1 MCARTVLTVV
11 LIVLLIGLT
20 PVAYAE
26 PPDPIWSSGYW
37 DDDDFDSSVT
47 FIVATSAID
56 AVAPADA
63 GPLVVHVTHLET
75 DTPNRN
81 PVPFR
86 SARCSRA
93 PPVAS
98 SPDC

>member
-1 MCARTVLTVV
+1 MRARTVLCIV
-11 LIVLLIGLT
+11 LIALLIGLT
-20 PVAYAE
+20 PVAYAQ
-26 PPDPIWSSGYW
+26 PLDPIWSPGYW
-37 DDDDFDSSVT
+37 DDDDFDNTVT
-47 FIVATSAID
+47 FIVGAPAID
-56 AVAPADA
+56 AAPADA

-98 SPDC
+98 APDC

>member
-1 MCARTVLTVV
+1 MLTLV
-11 LIVLLIGLT
+11 LIALLIGLT

-26 PPDPIWSSGYW
+26 PPDPIWFPGYW
-37 DDDDFDSSVT
+37 DDDDLDNSVT
-47 FIVATSAID
+47 FIVSATAID
-56 AVAPADA
+56 AAAPADA
-63 GPLVVHVTHLET
+63 GPLVVHVTHLEA

-81 PVPFR
+81 AVPFR
-86 SARCSRA
+86 SARSSRA

>member
-11 LIVLLIGLT
+11 LVAFLIGLT

-26 PPDPIWSSGYW
+26 PPDPIWSPGYW
-37 DDDDFDSSVT
+37 DDDDFDNSVT
-47 FIVATSAID
+47 FIVGTSAID

-81 PVPFR
+81 PVPSR
-86 SARCSRA
+86 SAGCSRA
-93 PPVAS
+93 PPEAS

>member
-1 MCARTVLTVV
+1 MRARTVLTIV
-11 LIVLLIGLT
+11 LIALLIGLT

-26 PPDPIWSSGYW
+26 PPDPSWSPGYW
-37 DDDDFDSSVT
+37 DDDDFDNTVT
-47 FIVATSAID
+47 FIVSACAID
-56 AVAPADA
+56 AVGPADA
-63 GPLVVHVTHLET
+63 GPLVVHVTHLEA
-75 DTPNRN
+75 DAPSSN
-81 PVPFR
+81 PAPFR